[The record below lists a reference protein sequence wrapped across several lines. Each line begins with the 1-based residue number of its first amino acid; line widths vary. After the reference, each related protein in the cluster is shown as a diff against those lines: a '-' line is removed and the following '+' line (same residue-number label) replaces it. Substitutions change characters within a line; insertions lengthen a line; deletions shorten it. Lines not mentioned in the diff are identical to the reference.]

1 MNVIRLESWPLELIY
16 ALFGCF
22 LFIDVNHD
30 AKTLQSEREEM
41 KTYAAKRY
49 DEMARCREYDEET
62 SGFGIKSTSMVF
74 MSVEKY

>member
-1 MNVIRLESWPLELIY
+1 
-16 ALFGCF
+16 
-22 LFIDVNHD
+22 
-30 AKTLQSEREEM
+30 M

-49 DEMARCREYDEET
+49 DEMARCREYNEET